1 MIIDLKR
8 SIDLRW
14 LFDPVLSFIL
24 RWYCSMTSSLKQ
36 LAKIRS
42 VEAVEMRVS
51 SSNRKRRGQIYA
63 NIFQTNLPLSA
74 NLLTEPQ
81 VLLSHNFLSR
91 QYVLHTKYVVP
102 KEKWLKDYWLYG
114 YHAKVTQHCKLS
126 ARRSCWYPR
135 RAQNQVQISSLRSF
149 QKLRWRELCTAYQ
162 IYFWAKQYLTA
173 LHSFGVTIVNSG
185 NGYQGQWA
193 PEFLD
198 FSLRDV

>member
-24 RWYCSMTSSLKQ
+24 RWSCSMTSSLKQ

-42 VEAVEMRVS
+42 VEAVEMRDS
-51 SSNRKRRGQIYA
+51 ASNRKRRGQIYA
-63 NIFQTNLPLSA
+63 KVFQTNLPLSA

-102 KEKWLKDYWLYG
+102 KEKWLGLL
-114 YHAKVTQHCKLS
+114 TLRLS
-126 ARRSCWYPR
+126 RKSDA
-135 RAQNQVQISSLRSF
+135 ALQIICQKILLISKTCSESSSDFFAPFISEIALKRIVHRLSNIF
-149 QKLRWRELCTAYQ
+149 LSQTICNSIAL
-162 IYFWAKQYLTA
+162 FW
-173 LHSFGVTIVNSG
+173 GDNS
-185 NGYQGQWA
+185 Q
-193 PEFLD
+193 
-198 FSLRDV
+198 